1 MPADREDRNMPS
13 KTVDEFVQSR
23 VLPEHRAVVA
33 KLRTLM
39 REHAPG
45 VQETIFRGI
54 PGFKGRTM
62 IAVINPTKKDIT
74 FAFARGADLED
85 KYGLLRGV
93 GKESKHI
100 KINSLESFKEDAFLY
115 YLKQALELD
124 SGKAPHR

>member
-1 MPADREDRNMPS
+1 MPPTTIDKFIQA
-13 KTVDEFVQSR
+13 R
-23 VLPEHRAVVA
+23 VLPEHRDIVA
-33 KLRTLM
+33 RLRNLM
-39 REHAPG
+39 HEHAPR

-54 PGFKGRTM
+54 PGFRGRAM
-62 IAVINPTKKDIT
+62 IAVISPTKKDIT

-100 KINSLESFKEDAFLY
+100 KISSLDRFNEEAFLY

-124 SGKAPHR
+124 AK